1 MYKIF
6 IDGHTGTTGLQIQDR
21 LAMRDDLELLQIDDS
36 LRKDTSAKLDLI
48 NSADI
53 VVLCLPDDAARQTV
67 ALAHNTKARILD
79 ASTAFRIDPDWAYG
93 LPELKP
99 GQRSAITAAKYVSN
113 PDCYPTGFLLAIAP
127 LCSNNILKSDSQL
140 SISAVS
146 GYSGGGHGM
155 MERYE
160 QRASDAP
167 SALWYSRPYALKFG
181 HKHLPEMQHYA
192 GLKALPLFMPSVG
205 HFPQGMLVSTPLAK
219 SFFERPVGVD
229 EIYELLSEYYT
240 DEPCITVHTPNS
252 EDALDQG
259 FLDPQDNNDT
269 NKLDIH
275 LFGNEQQMILVSQL
289 DNLGKGA
296 AGAAVQNLNLMLG
309 IDELT
314 GLKL

>member
-1 MYKIF
+1 MHKIF
-6 IDGHTGTTGLQIQDR
+6 IDGHAGTTGLQIQDR
-21 LAMRDDLELLQIDDS
+21 LATRDDLEVLRIDDD
-36 LRKDTSAKLDLI
+36 LRKNTSAKLDLI
-48 NSADI
+48 NTADI
-53 VVLCLPDDAARQTV
+53 VVLCLPDDAAKQTV

-79 ASTAFRIDPDWAYG
+79 ASTAYRIDPYWTYG

-99 GQRSAITAAKYVSN
+99 VQRSAIAAAKYVSN
-113 PDCYPTGFLLAIAP
+113 PGCYPTGFLLAVAP
-127 LCSNNILKSDSQL
+127 LRSNNILKSDSQL

-146 GYSGGGHGM
+146 GYSGGGHAM

-160 QRASDAP
+160 ERASEAP
-167 SALWYSRPYALKFG
+167 SALWHSRPYALKFG

-192 GLKALPLFMPSVG
+192 ELKAPPLFMPSVG
-205 HFPQGMLVSTPLAK
+205 HFAQGMLVGTPLAK
-219 SFFERPVGVD
+219 SFFERPTSLD
-229 EIYELLSEYYT
+229 EIYALLSEYYI
-240 DEPCITVHTPNS
+240 DEPCIKVHTPNS
-252 EDALDQG
+252 EGALDQG

-269 NKLDIH
+269 NRLDIH

-309 IDELT
+309 IEELT

>member
-1 MYKIF
+1 MLV
-6 IDGHTGTTGLQIQDR
+6 T
-21 LAMRDDLELLQIDDS
+21 
-36 LRKDTSAKLDLI
+36 
-48 NSADI
+48 
-53 VVLCLPDDAARQTV
+53 
-67 ALAHNTKARILD
+67 
-79 ASTAFRIDPDWAYG
+79 
-93 LPELKP
+93 
-99 GQRSAITAAKYVSN
+99 
-113 PDCYPTGFLLAIAP
+113 
-127 LCSNNILKSDSQL
+127 
-140 SISAVS
+140 
-146 GYSGGGHGM
+146 
-155 MERYE
+155 
-160 QRASDAP
+160 
-167 SALWYSRPYALKFG
+167 
-181 HKHLPEMQHYA
+181 
-192 GLKALPLFMPSVG
+192 
-205 HFPQGMLVSTPLAK
+205 LVSTPLAK